1 MAKEVRHV
9 RVQVSSNAATSMS
22 KGTAAAGG
30 LSTSLKGVQASAMA
44 ATGGIRAMTMALIS
58 SGVGAVVVAIGAL
71 TAGMISLTKKSMD
84 FAKQMS
90 DLKAVLGEG
99 GTAEAMAQLA
109 DDAKRLGASTA
120 FTAVQVGELQVEF
133 AKLGFTKDEILNVT
147 EATLNLAAAAGSDL
161 SEAATVA
168 GSTLRAFGLGSQ
180 ETARVVDVMAKSFST
195 SSLDLEKFKESMKL
209 VAPIAKNV
217 KVPIEE
223 ASAAL
228 AVLANNGLSG
238 SMAGTQLKRIM
249 SDLAQKTGKDFA
261 TSMEIVKERLAGATS
276 DAEKLAIAKEMV
288 GDRAKGALLILA
300 EQDDVMKELTKTYEN
315 ATGAAEEMAETKLD
329 NLAGDLTKL
338 SSAWDGFTLSLEDGE
353 GLLSRISRG
362 VIQGLTFYIDRL
374 TKGLQVGGVGWD
386 FYSGIAKMS
395 VSNIVDGVKIL
406 AARFAMAMAEMK
418 LAAASVP
425 LIGKL
430 VDKGEAE
437 AQLKYYKGVFDSSKA
452 SFKKGGQD
460 MINLYNESMKKLKE
474 IQDGTRRQQLE
485 TEAGDRA
492 LANEEFIEGEVGAD
506 DTARNKI
513 LENRKKF
520 LEKLKKM
527 EEDAEDEGEIA
538 KIERKRQRHL
548 EELDTLQYT
557 EEQKREIAER
567 INTYYDELREEKKAD
582 IIERFSKKY
591 GALDPMAKL
600 EEQKAADLLELEQLE
615 ISETEKQELR
625 LRLEE
630 YYAGRRKEIE
640 DRQAE
645 DVAKAE
651 QAKIDA
657 AERTRQERVRM
668 TYEMLDTVAK
678 AAGEE
683 SKIARAAQAIKLTMQ
698 LAELAQKI
706 NIERQKLIARAT
718 TAQAEAS
725 IDAGKA
731 GVAVATGMAESA
743 KVGFPANLLTIA
755 SYAIQAVG
763 LISAFK
769 QSKKKLD
776 ATTNSTGG
784 GSSTSTLS
792 SVNFGGG
799 SSAPSFN
806 VLGQTSA
813 GENMIANAIGN
824 ANSTPV
830 RAYVVEN
837 EVTSAQQLARN
848 AAISA
853 SMG

>member
-1 MAKEVRHV
+1 MAKEIRHV

-30 LSTSLKGVQASAMA
+30 LSASLKGVQASAMA

-71 TAGMISLTKKSMD
+71 TAGMVAVTKKSMD

-99 GTAEAMAQLA
+99 GTAEAMSDLA
-109 DDAKRLGASTA
+109 DDAKRLGAQTA

-147 EATLNLAAAAGSDL
+147 EATLNLAAAAGTDL

-180 ETARVVDVMAKSFST
+180 ETARVVDVMSKSFST

-209 VAPIAKNV
+209 VAPIAKSV

-249 SDLAQKTGKDFA
+249 SDLAQKTGKDFS
-261 TSMEIVKERLAGATS
+261 TSMEIVKDRLAGATS

-300 EQDDVMKELTKTYEN
+300 EQTEVMNELTKSYEN
-315 ATGAAEEMAETKLD
+315 AQGAAAEMAETKLD
-329 NLAGDLTKL
+329 NLTGDITKL
-338 SSAWDGFTLSLEDGE
+338 SSAWDGFMLSLEDGE
-353 GLLSRISRG
+353 GMLNKIARG
-362 VIQGLTFYIDRL
+362 AVRFLTFYISGF
-374 TKGLQVGGVGWD
+374 TKELQVGGVEWD
-386 FYSGIAKMS
+386 FYTEAAKMGAT
-395 VSNIVDGVKIL
+395 NTLLAVKAL
-406 AARFAMAMAEMK
+406 VAKFAVLMAEMK
-418 LAAASVP
+418 LAAADVP
-425 LIGKL
+425 LVGEL
-430 VDKGEAE
+430 VDEDRAK
-437 AQLKYYKGVFDSSKA
+437 AQVKRYTAVFDGLKSALKS
-452 SFKKGGQD
+452 GGQD
-460 MINLYNESMKKLKE
+460 MVKLYEDSRKKVEDIRSGAHAK
-474 IQDGTRRQQLE
+474 QLE
-485 TEAGDRA
+485 TEASERA
-492 LANEEFIEGEVGAD
+492 LANEEFIEGEVNSD
-506 DTARNKI
+506 ESARNKI

-520 LEKLKKM
+520 LEKLTKM
-527 EEDAEDEGEIA
+527 EEDADDEGEIA

-548 EELDTLQYT
+548 AELDTLKYN

-567 INTYYDELREEKKAD
+567 INAYYDELREEKKAD
-582 IIERFSKKY
+582 IIKKFAKKY
-591 GALDPMAKL
+591 GELDPMAKL

-630 YYAGRRKEIE
+630 YYAGRRKQIE

-657 AERTRQERVRM
+657 AERTRQERIRM
-668 TYEMLDTVAK
+668 TYDMLDTVAK

-725 IDAGKA
+725 IDGGKA

-755 SYAIQAVG
+755 AYAAQAVG

-776 ATTNSTGG
+776 ATTGSAGG
-784 GSSTSTLS
+784 GSSTGTLS
-792 SVNFGGG
+792 SVNFGGS